1 MDAQTKNGHSF
12 EEAVGQLE
20 EIVSTLEMGNLPL
33 DECLRRFEQAVAL
46 SRFCAGQ
53 LEAAENQISVLTAD
67 GKLPPPG
74 DLVSGDS

>member
-1 MDAQTKNGHSF
+1 MEAQPTHGRSF

-67 GKLPPPG
+67 GNLQPP
-74 DLVSGDS
+74 SGIAWAEQ

>member
-1 MDAQTKNGHSF
+1 MEAQATNGHSF

-53 LEAAENQISVLTAD
+53 LEAAENQISVLTAE
-67 GKLPPPG
+67 GPLPTPA
-74 DLVSGDS
+74 DLTWADQ